1 MGPPAF
7 ELPLWFHFAATFVF
21 AVTGAIAALRRNYD
35 VVGVFCLA
43 LVTGLGGGLL
53 RDGLFLQT
61 GPPLLLMDWRYVPT
75 VVAACAFGWWSGRL
89 HERLGLVFDVLDALG
104 LAAYGVIGS
113 QLSLQAG
120 LSAPA
125 AVLVG
130 VVNAAGGG
138 LLRDI
143 IVREEP
149 LIFRAGQFYALA
161 AAAGCT
167 VFVTL
172 VAKLG
177 VSAPVAGT
185 LSVAGTFLFRVAA
198 IQYDWRT
205 SPLRHGR

>member
-7 ELPLWFHFAATFVF
+7 ELPLWFHFVATFVF
-21 AVTGAIAALRRNYD
+21 AVTGAIAALRRNHD

-43 LVTGLGGGLL
+43 LVTGL
-53 RDGLFLQT
+53 
-61 GPPLLLMDWRYVPT
+61 
-75 VVAACAFGWWSGRL
+75 
-89 HERLGLVFDVLDALG
+89 
-104 LAAYGVIGS
+104 
-113 QLSLQAG
+113 
-120 LSAPA
+120 
-125 AVLVG
+125 
-130 VVNAAGGG
+130 GGG

-172 VAKLG
+172 VARLG
-177 VSAPVAGT
+177 VSAPVAGI

-198 IQYDWRT
+198 IQCDWRT
-205 SPLRHGR
+205 SPLRRGR